1 MITVINA
8 RWLNFTQHFRFG
20 VPHYR
25 KITCRHTVAMIV
37 GTITAVSF
45 GRMHVTRQK
54 IVLFNYTNWKV
65 QVKKRWCLLGC
76 GQRFL
81 RFQRFRFN
89 ISITSIMPQR
99 IRPFTEVLPQRVRCN
114 HEERQNDSGE
124 EDTQGCHR
132 EKNQL
137 SRSTAQLQI
146 DESLLCSSFI
156 YTATRATRVLR

>member
-45 GRMHVTRQK
+45 GRMLRDKKLSSSIILTEK
-54 IVLFNYTNWKV
+54 CKG
-65 QVKKRWCLLGC
+65 KKRWCLLGC

-81 RFQRFRFN
+81 SVRFN
-89 ISITSIMPQR
+89 ISIIPRRETWSLRYTS
-99 IRPFTEVLPQRVRCN
+99 PQRVQRN

-156 YTATRATRVLR
+156 YTATHATRVQR